1 MKAHTAHYTQ
11 QASNIWKRNLL
22 AQAALPNTPPSNPL
36 QTYLQIAHTDIQRKD
51 MTKPAQY
58 LAQNSHL
65 PLQALFRARL
75 QHTKTLLC
83 TQPPNDNFRPYDT
96 LTCPRCYPQPNHYAL
111 HTHLPKDNIIH
122 LILKCPTT
130 SQPAQTATTKISNIM
145 QDFGIEPPWNL
156 TQPTLQVALLLGAP
170 PPTHWNLKKTLQ
182 QSWTRATLGTC
193 AALAMG
199 CEQKLP

>member
-1 MKAHTAHYTQ
+1 
-11 QASNIWKRNLL
+11 
-22 AQAALPNTPPSNPL
+22 
-36 QTYLQIAHTDIQRKD
+36 

-130 SQPAQTATTKISNIM
+130 SQPAQAATTKISNIM

-156 TQPTLQVALLLGAP
+156 TQPSPTTRSP
-170 PPTHWNLKKTLQ
+170 PPHTLEPEKNPPAILDTSHAWHMRSTSHGMRAKTPIKDPPY
-182 QSWTRATLGTC
+182 C
-193 AALAMG
+193 
-199 CEQKLP
+199 LP